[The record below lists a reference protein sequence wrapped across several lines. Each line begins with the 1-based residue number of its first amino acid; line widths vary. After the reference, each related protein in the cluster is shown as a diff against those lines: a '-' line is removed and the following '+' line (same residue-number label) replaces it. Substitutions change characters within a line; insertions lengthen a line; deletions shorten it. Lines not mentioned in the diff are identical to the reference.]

1 MSDFTKKAIKES
13 FMKLLSGEP
22 VNKVTVKQL
31 VEDCGI
37 NRNTFY
43 YHYPDITA
51 LLEEIM
57 RDETDKIINQYP
69 TIDTM
74 EQGLEVAIE
83 FALKNRDAVMHIY
96 KSVNRDIYEKYL
108 WYMLDYVAGQYF
120 ETLCSGHNY
129 NKDDKEIVAN
139 YYKCTCFGMIT
150 NWLENDM
157 RVDLV
162 KSFRRMCELDK
173 GHMKLLI
180 KKCRK

>member
-1 MSDFTKKAIKES
+1 
-13 FMKLLSGEP
+13 MKLLSGEP

-108 WYMLDYVAGQYF
+108 WFMLDYVAGQYF
-120 ETLCSGHNY
+120 ETLFSGH
-129 NKDDKEIVAN
+129 
-139 YYKCTCFGMIT
+139 
-150 NWLENDM
+150 
-157 RVDLV
+157 
-162 KSFRRMCELDK
+162 
-173 GHMKLLI
+173 
-180 KKCRK
+180 